1 MSGNLKNVCD
11 HIRNVRNSLKK
22 AEDSFRSNNDMRGEL
37 DLMLAEAEMQHLRE
51 KRGFAAVWTRQ
62 RLAVVAAFLLIL
74 TGAGGWFW
82 ARNSLPPK
90 PADIVAAQ
98 SSALL
103 PDTKKIP
110 RAASSVESVPEK
122 IKTPTVIQEETIVS
136 PQKTEK
142 VEKAVLQVPEN
153 EVRNLVRTARKTL
166 NDSN

>member
-1 MSGNLKNVCD
+1 MSGNIKNVCE
-11 HIRNVRNSLKK
+11 HIKNVRNSLNK

-62 RLAVVAAFLLIL
+62 RLAAIAAFLLVL

-82 ARNSLPPK
+82 AKNSLPSK
-90 PADIVAAQ
+90 PAELVIAQ
-98 SSALL
+98 KTIM
-103 PDTKKIP
+103 PDEKKIP
-110 RAASSVESVPEK
+110 SSAYIMESGPEN
-122 IKTPTVIQEETIVS
+122 IKKQTLTQDEPQVL
-136 PQKTEK
+136 PQKTQI

>member
-1 MSGNLKNVCD
+1 MPGNIKNVCD
-11 HIRNVRNSLKK
+11 HIRKVRNSLKN

-51 KRGFAAVWTRQ
+51 KRDFAATWTRQ
-62 RLAVVAAFLLIL
+62 RLAAMAAFLLVL

-82 ARNSLPPK
+82 ARNSVPPT
-90 PADIVAAQ
+90 PANVVAAQ
-98 SSALL
+98 SIIA
-103 PDTKKIP
+103 PDDKKIP
-110 RAASSVESVPEK
+110 RSTSLAASVPEN
-122 IKTPTVIQEETIVS
+122 IKAQTIIKEDTKVL
-136 PQKTEK
+136 PQKTQQ

>member
-1 MSGNLKNVCD
+1 MSGNIKNVCD
-11 HIRNVRNSLKK
+11 HIRNVRNSLKN

-51 KRGFAAVWTRQ
+51 KRGLAAIWTRQ
-62 RLAVVAAFLLIL
+62 RLAAIAACLMVL
-74 TGAGGWFW
+74 TGVGGWFW
-82 ARNSLPPK
+82 ARNSLPSS
-90 PADIVAAQ
+90 PADVVIAQ
-98 SSALL
+98 STIV
-103 PDTKKIP
+103 PDEKKIP
-110 RAASSVESVPEK
+110 RSTSSIERAPEN
-122 IKTPTVIQEETIVS
+122 IKTQTVLQEETKVL

>member
-11 HIRNVRNSLKK
+11 HIRNVRNSLKN

-51 KRGFAAVWTRQ
+51 KRGFAAIWTRQ
-62 RLAVVAAFLLIL
+62 RLAAIAACLMVL
-74 TGAGGWFW
+74 TGVGGWFW
-82 ARNSLPPK
+82 AKNSLPTK
-90 PADIVAAQ
+90 PVDIVVAQ
-98 SSALL
+98 KTIM
-103 PDTKKIP
+103 PDEKKIP
-110 RAASSVESVPEK
+110 RSASLIESAPEN
-122 IKTPTVIQEETIVS
+122 IKTQTVIQDEPQVL
-136 PQKTEK
+136 PQKTQQ